1 MLIIGPE
8 GQRERERAW
17 GRAGGGAPEEAARV
31 HRGHAEVH
39 GLAEDG
45 AQGSDRGRREAGERG
60 PDRHGALCTGYAPA
74 GPALVPVCRGRTNSI
89 AANAPGPRAMCLCR
103 MATLVRSGFELLWGG
118 ERARDALEGE
128 GAQRWFQKRSDRR
141 LEEVA
146 QAVGGGYC
154 RLQMPLKLAFG
165 VRETVAG
172 HRLGALE
179 GGGYPPPVP
188 MHRWRGLSRVR
199 RRYVQ
204 APWSMPVNPPVP
216 FLWS

>member
-60 PDRHGALCTGYAPA
+60 PDRHGVLCTGYAPA

-89 AANAPGPRAMCLCR
+89 AANAPGPRAMFLCR
-103 MATLVRSGFELLWGG
+103 MATLVKSGFDLLGG
-118 ERARDALEGE
+118 RGGQGCIRRG
-128 GAQRWFQKRSDRR
+128 GAS
-141 LEEVA
+141 EVVPEA
-146 QAVGGGYC
+146 VRQAVGGGRPGGWG
-154 RLQMPLKLAFG
+154 RLLSVTNAI
-165 VRETVAG
+165 EAG
-172 HRLGALE
+172 T
-179 GGGYPPPVP
+179 
-188 MHRWRGLSRVR
+188 WRQGDSGW
-199 RRYVQ
+199 
-204 APWSMPVNPPVP
+204 A
-216 FLWS
+216 